1 MLRVQMLQFKVGV
14 AVFRVLILR
23 GVEVLRVQRVQLLLR
38 VVMVLTVQVNF
49 VVREE
54 AEVVRYRVLL
64 RVRVK
69 MVEREVR
76 LEEEE
81 VVVDVLRGLPIEVA
95 REVRVEEEKLE
106 FILGKIKILW
116 RLIIVLMKLRTYKYL
131 LLRVRVHGLNQM
143 G

>member
-1 MLRVQMLQFKVGV
+1 MLQFKVGV